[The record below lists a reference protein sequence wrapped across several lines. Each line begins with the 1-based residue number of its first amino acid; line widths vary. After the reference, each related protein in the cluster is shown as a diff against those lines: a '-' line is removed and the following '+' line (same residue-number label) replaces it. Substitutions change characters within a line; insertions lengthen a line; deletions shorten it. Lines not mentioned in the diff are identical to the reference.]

1 MNTGDN
7 GVGREQ
13 TYAQR
18 FKARLIQRGYDRDT
32 EQGNAYTLGVL
43 HYILTS
49 AKAAPTVDLMRA
61 EVDKGLDVLAAL
73 DELTDDTDP
82 TNTTTRK
89 TKKGGGRP

>member
-1 MNTGDN
+1 MTTGDN
-7 GVGREQ
+7 GAGREQ
-13 TYAQR
+13 AYAQR

-73 DELTDDTDP
+73 DELTDHQD
-82 TNTTTRK
+82 TNTTK

>member
-1 MNTGDN
+1 MSTGDN

-32 EQGNAYTLGVL
+32 DQGNAYTLGVL

-49 AKAAPTVDLMRA
+49 AKAAPTAELMRA

-82 TNTTTRK
+82 TTNTTK
-89 TKKGGGRP
+89 TKRGGGRP